1 MCCIIVI
8 VVGQDGEMGLIW
20 NLRISFFCIVTWQI
34 LQDGLSA
41 FSNADSHLLV
51 TPTCDF
57 QMPKCAFAP
66 LRLSICSCEREFLGL
81 RTVGDER
88 ESLNI
93 ATREAQQVHAYSSKY
108 LGHRVTWPVNLLHAT
123 KSNSSKFHR
132 GIKRVFTQKLC
143 SALTKTCGVWLL
155 RDWWFCFS
163 GFVQRWFVL

>member
-1 MCCIIVI
+1 MLIWNKLPMCCIIVI

-88 ESLNI
+88 GPKDCDLRQCRINSFGWFNQLIGYLNHVPWGSSCDQLPADTFVSKRLVSLI
-93 ATREAQQVHAYSSKY
+93 
-108 LGHRVTWPVNLLHAT
+108 
-123 KSNSSKFHR
+123 
-132 GIKRVFTQKLC
+132 
-143 SALTKTCGVWLL
+143 
-155 RDWWFCFS
+155 
-163 GFVQRWFVL
+163 